1 MEMNMHSSFPMH
13 TGGGNC
19 PTLPISTSSGK
30 CFSELKSPLATLT
43 NPLEDF
49 PSSPDP
55 FAVSSRETV
64 SSPNM
69 QANPIASRIGSSHND
84 IPYVS
89 GFPSD
94 LQFPSF
100 TACEMQPQNSPYISQ
115 SSGGISHFQNA
126 PLDIQPTGFINYHKE
141 DDDDNSWSAGQLQD
155 LLDFPES
162 LPLSNGQVGNNTEFM
177 SNDNH
182 VKRITWKELA
192 DDDLYVSNL
201 EPNWNEILGDS
212 NVGDQQPK
220 VPQASSDL
228 IAPQPTLQ
236 HQLSLPSREIS
247 AASNSASTA
256 QSNKPRM
263 RWTPELHEAFVDAVN
278 QLGGSE
284 KATPKGVLR
293 LMNVEGLTIYHV
305 KSHLQK
311 YRTARVRPESSEG
324 NPENKS
330 NATEPMSSVD
340 LKTSITITEALRMQ
354 MEVQKQLHEQL
365 EIQRKLQL
373 QIEEQ
378 GKYLLQML
386 ESQNKA
392 EKEKIT
398 PGQSEGNGPTSP
410 DGKSKASDLD
420 HVQVG
425 VGTSTSSQ
433 ALGEIHNSK
442 GKQKITEGSGS
453 LDQLPE
459 DDRSSLSPM
468 KRPRTDDSCQ

>member
-13 TGGGNC
+13 TAGGNC

-30 CFSELKSPLATLT
+30 CFNELKSPLATLT

-49 PSSPDP
+49 PGSPDP
-55 FAVSSRETV
+55 FAVSSSRETV
-64 SSPNM
+64 PCHNM
-69 QANPIASRIGSSHND
+69 QANPIVSCIGSSHND

-100 TACEMQPQNSPYISQ
+100 APCERQPQNSSFITQ
-115 SSGGISHFQNA
+115 SSGGISHFQND

-141 DDDDNSWSAGQLQD
+141 DDDDNSWSTGQLQD

-162 LPLSNGQVGNNTEFM
+162 LPLPHGQVGNNTEFM
-177 SNDNH
+177 SNENH

-192 DDDLYVSNL
+192 EDDLYVNNL

-220 VPQASSDL
+220 VPQSSSDL

-236 HQLSLPSREIS
+236 QQLSLPSREVS
-247 AASNSASTA
+247 ATSNSASAA

-330 NATEPMSSVD
+330 SGIEQISPVD

-392 EKEKIT
+392 EKEKIK
-398 PGQSEGNGPTSP
+398 PGQSDGNATTSP
-410 DGKSKASDLD
+410 DGKSKASDD
-420 HVQVG
+420 HLLAG
-425 VGTSTSSQ
+425 EGTSTSGQ
-433 ALGEIHNSK
+433 APGEIHNSR
-442 GKQKITEGSGS
+442 KQKITEGSGS
-453 LDQLPE
+453 LDQQPE

-468 KRPRTDDSCQ
+468 KRPRTDDSFQ